1 MQREASVERSK
12 TKIAD
17 FFGKIDRRIIFIV
30 LTIVIIIPLILPIGI
45 VGRVS
50 SRVSDLFKVV
60 DKIPPEG
67 KPLLISIDF
76 DPQSMPELYPMLL
89 SVLRHAFARNIR
101 VVVMGLWVTGVGL
114 GEEALNI
121 TSREYQKEYGKDYV
135 FLGWKPGI
143 SAVMLGMGRSIKET
157 FPTDYYGKPI
167 DSFPIMSEVNT
178 YKDIPLLV
186 SLSAGDPGYI
196 TWITYAQT
204 RFSVKMGTGV
214 TAVSAA
220 DAYPY
225 LQTGQLAGL
234 LDGMKGASEYEFLVD
249 KAGYSKAF
257 RPASQAMDSQSL
269 AHLAIM
275 ILIILG
281 NIGYFLARGR
291 R

>member
-1 MQREASVERSK
+1 M
-12 TKIAD
+12 KIAD

-30 LTIVIIIPLILPIGI
+30 LTIVIIIPLLSPIGI
-45 VGRVS
+45 AGRVS
-50 SRVSDLFKVV
+50 TRVSDLFKAV
-60 DKIPPEG
+60 DKIPPES

-76 DPQSMPELYPMLL
+76 DPQSMPELYPMLV
-89 SVLRHAFARNIR
+89 SILRHTFARKVR

-121 TSREYQKEYGKDYV
+121 TSKEYQREYGKDYV

-157 FPTDYYGKPI
+157 FPTDYYGKSI
-167 DSFPIMSEVNT
+167 DSVPMMSDVNT
-178 YKDIPLLV
+178 YKDIAFLI
-186 SLSAGDPGYI
+186 SLSAGDPGYN

-204 RFSVKMGTGV
+204 RFSVKTGAGV
-214 TAVSAA
+214 TAVAAA

-225 LQTGQLAGL
+225 LQTGQLTGL

-257 RPASQAMDSQSL
+257 KPATQAMDSQSL

-281 NIGYFLARGR
+281 NIGYFLARKR
-291 R
+291 S

>member
-1 MQREASVERSK
+1 M
-12 TKIAD
+12 KIAD
-17 FFGKIDRRIIFIV
+17 LFGKIDRRIIFVV
-30 LTIVIIIPLILPIGI
+30 LTIVIIIPLVSPLGI
-45 VGRVS
+45 IGRVS
-50 SRVSDLFKVV
+50 SRVDDLFKAM
-60 DKIPPEG
+60 DAIPPDS

-89 SVLRHAFARNIR
+89 AVLRHAFARNVR

-114 GEEALNI
+114 GEEGLEV
-121 TSREYQKEYGKDYV
+121 TSKEYNKEYGKDYV

-143 SAVMLGMGRSIKET
+143 TAVILGMGRSIRET
-157 FPTDYYGKPI
+157 FPTDYYGKSI
-167 DSFPIMSEVNT
+167 DSFPIMAGINN
-178 YKDIPLLV
+178 YKEIPFLL
-186 SLSAGDPGYI
+186 SLSAGDPGYL
-196 TWITYAQT
+196 TWISYAQT
-204 RFSVKMGTGV
+204 RFGIRLGSGV

-225 LQTGQLAGL
+225 LQTGQLTGL

-281 NIGYFLARGR
+281 NLGYFLARKR
-291 R
+291 S